1 MSKLTALTALAVLAT
16 SASAMA
22 ATRTEYNRHPVVEPA
37 RPAPI
42 VQPIRQPIRQPV
54 RPAPVVRAPLHL
66 THGPTPIVRTEIR
79 DRRWD
84 RAPTAPVILDAGP
97 RRYRPSWVTLGAP
110 VQLIRAGQDC
120 IDVSD
125 PGTFTQLR
133 LQNDGGIDRIDQ
145 VTIQFADGSTQ
156 SADLNRV
163 LDDAGEF
170 VEIPL
175 DGNNRQIDRIFV
187 TGAPGSRGELQVY
200 AI

>member
-1 MSKLTALTALAVLAT
+1 MSKLTALTALLVLGT

-37 RPAPI
+37 RRAPI
-42 VQPIRQPIRQPV
+42 IEPVRQPV
-54 RPAPVVRAPLHL
+54 RPAPIVQPTRPAPLRL
-66 THGPTPIVRTEIR
+66 THGPSPIVRTEIR
-79 DRRWD
+79 DRGWD
-84 RAPTAPVILDAGP
+84 RGPITPVIDAGP
-97 RRYRPSWVTLGAP
+97 RRYRPSWVALGAP
-110 VQLIRAGQDC
+110 VQLARTSQDC

-125 PGTFTQLR
+125 LGTFTQLR

-156 SADLNRV
+156 ITDLDRV
-163 LDDAGEF
+163 LDDSGEF